1 MIEQENLLENA
12 TQLGQLFKSRF
23 QALAAECDIVRE
35 VRVAGVMVGIEL
47 AVDGTSVVKECLA
60 RRVLVNCT
68 HGTVIRLLP
77 AMNLT
82 EEQADEGCAVI
93 SDVIRKLPRQS

>member
-1 MIEQENLLENA
+1 LLESA
-12 TQLGQLFKSRF
+12 KDLGKLFKNRF
-23 QALAAECDIVRE
+23 DALAKDCDIVRE

-47 AVDGTSVVKECLA
+47 AVDGTPVVKECLA
-60 RRVLVNCT
+60 KRLLVNCT

-82 EEQADEGCAVI
+82 EEQAEEGCAI
-93 SDVIRKLPRQS
+93 LADVIRKLPRQA

>member
-1 MIEQENLLENA
+1 
-12 TQLGQLFKSRF
+12 
-23 QALAAECDIVRE
+23 LAKECGIVRE
-35 VRVAGVMVGIEL
+35 VRVAGVMIGIEL

-60 RRVLVNCT
+60 KRLLVNCT

-82 EEQADEGCAVI
+82 EEQAEEGCQILA
-93 SDVIRKLPRQS
+93 DVIRKLPRQV